1 MIIRS
6 HYSAAELCGV
16 APSSPY
22 RVAGERWHPIVMWP
36 VNKRLWSTAWVSLAL
51 LPGARADSPARRI
64 EFNRDIRPI
73 ITENCYAC
81 HGPDKNKRKAK
92 LRLDQREVAL
102 ERGAIVPGKPG
113 ESKLVEH
120 IFSADPDEIMPPP
133 KTRKTL
139 SVAQKELLRQWI
151 AAGAQYEPHWAYI
164 PLQRPAV
171 PPTMN
176 TAWVGNP
183 IDAFILRVLE
193 SKGIRPSPEAPK
205 AVLLRRLSL
214 DLIGLPPTP
223 EQLEA
228 FLKDSSPQAYEKE
241 VDRLLGSPHFGERM
255 AVPWLD
261 VVRYADTVGYHGD
274 QNQNIFPYRDYVID
288 SFNRNKPFDQF
299 TIEQLAGDLLPAP
312 TVEQQIASGFNRLN
326 MVTREGGAQDKEYL
340 AKYAADRVR
349 TVSMA
354 WLGSTMGCAEC
365 HDHKYDPFTSKD
377 FYQMEAFF
385 ADIKQWGV
393 YSDYDYTPNPD
404 LKGVGNDH
412 PFPPE
417 IEVDSPYLR
426 GRLEM
431 LQQEQARQYEL
442 AAATLQAGPGQRPA
456 FERWRKASLRY
467 LHQNPT
473 GWMAPR
479 PEITLRMQD
488 TNALAGTNFSV
499 EPDATVRLSA
509 LPRKNARFVL
519 PLPSGWLSA
528 IRLEIVP
535 QTETKDP
542 TGAATSFEASSLTLA
557 ARLKFPGSDAET
569 KLAFCCAEADHE
581 TRRYANGHPVLG
593 VRDRWQ
599 LSPYHQHQTAVWLL
613 DKPLQIQ
620 SPASLEV
627 DLGDVH
633 AASARLSLSPFGAA
647 QPFDAG
653 NGEVLARALGKV
665 AWSTRADRDLVNRT
679 YLLSNDGEPERAAE
693 IRKLQEGIRECRSG
707 RAFTMVTVA
716 RDPRLTRVLRRGN
729 WQDEGGDVVEP
740 LVPHFLPQ
748 IPNPAHRRLTRLDLA
763 RWMVSPQNPLTS
775 RAVMNR
781 LWKELFGTGLSAV
794 VDDLGAQGDWPI
806 HPELIDWLAC
816 EFMRPMDSQVADP
829 GGWPATPW
837 DFKHMV
843 KLMVMSTTYRQD
855 SNQRPDLKE
864 IDPNNR
870 LLACQSPRRL
880 EAEFVRDNAMAIA
893 GLLNEDIG
901 GPSVFPYQPAGYY
914 VYLQWPDRD
923 YSPSTDDRQYRR
935 GLYTHW
941 QRAFLHP
948 MLANFDAPSREE
960 CTANRVV
967 SDTPQQALTL
977 LNDPTFVEAAR
988 VFASHLLTGESSDEQ
1003 RLDAAFQRALAR
1015 APRPSE
1021 RASLLAFLATQ
1032 KQQYGEAPDDAAKLI
1047 RIGNTPANRTAP
1059 GVELAAWTQV
1069 CRVILNLHETI
1080 TRY

>member
-1 MIIRS
+1 M
-6 HYSAAELCGV
+6 
-16 APSSPY
+16 
-22 RVAGERWHPIVMWP
+22 VMWP
-36 VNKRLWSTAWVSLAL
+36 VNKRVSFFVSVSLAL
-51 LPGARADSPARRI
+51 LPGAWADGRAPRI

-81 HGPDKNKRKAK
+81 HGPDKNQRKAK

-102 ERGAIVPGKPG
+102 ERGAIVPGKPA
-113 ESKLVEH
+113 ESKLIEH
-120 IFSADPDEIMPPP
+120 IFSSDPDDVMPPP
-133 KTRKTL
+133 KTRKVL
-139 SVAQKELLRQWI
+139 SAEQKELLREWI
-151 AAGAQYEPHWAYI
+151 AAGAEYEPHWAYI

-171 PPTMN
+171 PPTQDRS
-176 TAWVGNP
+176 WVRDP
-183 IDAFILRVLE
+183 IDAFVLRVLE
-193 SKGIRPSPEAPK
+193 SKGIRPSPEASK

-214 DLIGLPPTP
+214 DLIGLPPAP

-228 FLKDSSPQAYEKE
+228 FLADSSPEAYEKQ
-241 VDRLLGSPHFGERM
+241 VDRLLESPHFGERM

-299 TIEQLAGDLLPAP
+299 TIEQIAGDLLPAP
-312 TVEQQIASGFNRLN
+312 TAEQQIASGFNRLN

-340 AKYAADRVR
+340 AKYAADRAR
-349 TVSMA
+349 TISMA

-385 ADIKQWGV
+385 ADLKQWGV

-417 IEVDSPYLR
+417 IEVDSPYLHR
-426 GRLEM
+426 RIAMLE
-431 LQQEQARQYEL
+431 QEQGRPYE
-442 AAATLQAGPGQRPA
+442 AAAAKLKNDRSQRLA
-456 FERWRKASLRY
+456 FERWRKASLRF
-467 LHQNPT
+467 LEENPS
-473 GWMAPR
+473 GWVAPR
-479 PEITLRMQD
+479 PEVVLRMHD
-488 TNALAGTNFSV
+488 TNAVAATNFV
-499 EPDATVRLSA
+499 LDADATVRLTA
-509 LPRKNARFVL
+509 LPRDNARLVL
-519 PLPSGWLSA
+519 PLANGWISA
-528 IRLEIVP
+528 IRLQVVP
-535 QTETKDP
+535 EAQTKDP
-542 TGAATSFEASSLTLA
+542 AGRATSFDGSSLTLA
-557 ARLKFPGSDAET
+557 ASLKSGDAET
-569 KLAFCCAEADHE
+569 KLAFCCADADHE

-593 VRDRWQ
+593 VADRWQ
-599 LSPYHQHQTAVWLL
+599 LSPYHEHQTAVWLL
-613 DKPLQIQ
+613 AKPLQVQ
-620 SPASLEV
+620 APASLTIN
-627 DLGDVH
+627 LGGVH
-633 AASARLSLSPFGAA
+633 AASLRVSLSPFGAA
-647 QPFDAG
+647 QPLDAG
-653 NGEVLARALGKV
+653 NGPALAKALGRV
-665 AWSTRADRDLVNRT
+665 FWSTHADRDLLNRT
-679 YLLSNDGEPERAAE
+679 FLLSTDSDPQRLAE
-693 IRKLQEGIRECRSG
+693 VRKIEDGIRECRGG
-707 RAFTMVTVA
+707 RALTMVAIA

-740 LVPHFLPQ
+740 MAPHFLPQ
-748 IPNPAHRRLTRLDLA
+748 IPNPEHRRLTRLDLA
-763 RWMVSPQNPLTS
+763 HWLVSPQNPLTS

-781 LWKELFGTGLSAV
+781 LWKEFFGAGLSAV
-794 VDDLGAQGDWPI
+794 VDDLGAQGEWPI
-806 HPELIDWLAC
+806 HPELINWLAC
-816 EFMRPMDSQVADP
+816 EFMRPSDFQVTDP
-829 GGWPATPW
+829 GGWAACSW

-843 KLMVMSTTYRQD
+843 KLMVMSATYRQD

-880 EAEFVRDNAMAIA
+880 EAEFVRDNALAIA
-893 GLLNEDIG
+893 GLLNEDVG

-923 YSPSTDDRQYRR
+923 YFANTDDRQYRR

-977 LNDPTFVEAAR
+977 LNDPTFMEASRA
-988 VFASHLLTGESSDEQ
+988 FASHLLAQFHGSDEQ

-1015 APRPSE
+1015 FPRPRE
-1021 RASLLAFLATQ
+1021 RASLLAFLGTQ
-1032 KQQYGEAPDDAAKLI
+1032 KQQYREAPEDAAKVI
-1047 RIGNTPANRTAP
+1047 RIGNTPADQRAP
-1059 GVELAAWTQV
+1059 AVELAAWTQV